1 LTAGGDPL
9 NALIHLDERSAER
22 STAPRGPL
30 AGWALAVKA
39 NIEVAGRPATA
50 GTAALADWV
59 PAADAPLV
67 ARLRAA
73 GATVTAIANMH
84 ELAFGATSVASVHG
98 PVRNPRDP
106 ARVAGGSSGGSAAA
120 VVAGL
125 VDAAIG
131 TDTGGS
137 CRIPAALC
145 GCVGF
150 RPTQGR
156 YPGAGMVSLS
166 PTRDTAGPLTR
177 SVADTRLLD
186 AVMAADATD
195 AEPLSLAGLRL
206 GVPRAPYFDDL
217 DAQLSA
223 VVEAALARLAAAG
236 AQLVDV
242 DLTEV
247 AAINARCAH
256 EIVLYETPRELAL
269 FLALRR
275 LPVGLRELVAQVG
288 GDQERAALEAQLGPD
303 AVDAETYRHALVVE
317 RPRLQDAYAHAF
329 VAARLDALVL
339 PTTPVP
345 APRLDEDVEL
355 ELNGRRVPTFL
366 TLIRNTDA
374 SSTAGLPC
382 LSIPAGDTAAGLPVG
397 LELVGP
403 AGGDRRLLRVGE
415 AAEAALSCA

>member
-1 LTAGGDPL
+1 LTPGDEL
-9 NALIHLDERSAER
+9 NALVHLDERFEER
-22 STAPRGPL
+22 AAAAADGPL

-39 NIEVAGRPATA
+39 NIEVEGLPATA
-50 GTAALADWV
+50 GTAALTQWV
-59 PAADAPLV
+59 PVADAPLV

-73 GATVTAIANMH
+73 GAAIRGIANMH
-84 ELAFGATSVASVHG
+84 ELAFGATSAASVHG

-106 ARVAGGSSGGSAAA
+106 ARAAGGSSGGSAAA
-120 VVAGL
+120 VAGGL

-156 YPGAGMVSLS
+156 YPSAGMVSLS

-177 SVADTRLLD
+177 SVADARLLD
-186 AVMAADATD
+186 AVLAADD
-195 AEPLSLAGLRL
+195 AEEGPMGLAGLRV
-206 GVPRAPYFDDL
+206 GVPRTPYYADL
-217 DAQLSA
+217 DAELA
-223 VVEAALARLAAAG
+223 VVVEAALAALAAAG
-236 AQLVDV
+236 AELVDV

-256 EIVLYETPRELAL
+256 EIVLYEAPRELAL

-288 GDQERAALEAQLGPD
+288 GAQERAALEAQLGPD
-303 AVDAETYRHALVVE
+303 AVDADTYRHALVVE
-317 RPRLQDAYAHAF
+317 RPRLQDAYARAF
-329 VAARLDALVL
+329 AAARLDVLAL

-345 APRLDEDVEL
+345 APRLEDDVEL
-355 ELNGRRVPTFL
+355 ELNGRRVPTFQ

-382 LSIPAGDTAAGLPVG
+382 LSIPAGDTPAGLPVG

-403 AGGDRRLLRVGE
+403 VGTDRRLLRIGE
-415 AAEAALSCA
+415 AAEAALR

>member
-1 LTAGGDPL
+1 LTDAL
-9 NALIHLDERSAER
+9 NALVDLDDRFEARRAQ
-22 STAPRGPL
+22 ARGPL
-30 AGWALAVKA
+30 AGWTLAVKA
-39 NIEVAGRPATA
+39 NIEVEGLPAAA

-59 PAADAPLV
+59 APSDAPVV

-73 GATVTAIANMH
+73 GATVLGTANMH
-84 ELAFGATSVASVHG
+84 ELAFGATSAASLHG

-106 ARVAGGSSGGSAAA
+106 QRAAGGSSGGSAAA
-120 VVAGL
+120 VAAGL
-125 VDAAIG
+125 VDAALG

-150 RPTQGR
+150 RPSAGR
-156 YPGAGMVSLS
+156 YPAAGIVSLS

-177 SVADTRLLD
+177 SVSDARLLD
-186 AVMAADATD
+186 AILAADD
-195 AEPLSLAGLRL
+195 AEAAPLALAGLRL
-206 GVPRAPYFDDL
+206 GLPRTPFFEDL
-217 DAQLSA
+217 DPALAA
-223 VVEAALARLAAAG
+223 VVEGALERLAGAGAAL
-236 AQLVDV
+236 VEV

-247 AAINARCAH
+247 AEINARCAH
-256 EIVLYETPRELAL
+256 EIVRYEAPRELAL
-269 FLALRR
+269 LLALRG
-275 LPVGLRELVAQVG
+275 LPLGLREAIAQVG
-288 GDQERAALEAQLGPD
+288 GVQERAALEAQLGPD
-303 AVDAETYRHALVVE
+303 AVSADSYRRALVVE
-317 RPRLQDAYAHAF
+317 RPRLQQAYARAF
-329 VAARLDALVL
+329 ADAGLDALAL

-345 APRLDEDVEL
+345 APRLHEDVEL

-374 SSTAGLPC
+374 PSTAGLPC

-403 AGGDRRLLRVGE
+403 AGADRRLLRVGE

>member
-1 LTAGGDPL
+1 LTDPL
-9 NALIHLDERSAER
+9 NALVDLDDRFEARRAQ
-22 STAPRGPL
+22 ARGPL
-30 AGWALAVKA
+30 AGWTLAVKA
-39 NIEVAGRPATA
+39 NIEVEGLPAA
-50 GTAALADWV
+50 AATAALADWV
-59 PAADAPLV
+59 APADAPLV

-73 GATVTAIANMH
+73 GATVRGTANMH
-84 ELAFGATSVASVHG
+84 ELAFGATSAASLHG

-106 ARVAGGSSGGSAAA
+106 QRAAGGSSGGSAAA
-120 VVAGL
+120 VAAGL

-150 RPTQGR
+150 RPSTGR
-156 YPGAGMVSLS
+156 YPAAGIVSLS

-177 SVADTRLLD
+177 TVSDARLLD
-186 AVMAADATD
+186 AIMAADDGEA
-195 AEPLSLAGLRL
+195 APVALGGLRL
-206 GVPRAPYFDDL
+206 GVPRTPSFEDL
-217 DAQLSA
+217 DPALA
-223 VVEAALARLAAAG
+223 VVIEGALERLAAAG
-236 AQLVDV
+236 AVLVDV
-242 DLTEV
+242 DLTAV
-247 AAINARCAH
+247 AEINARCAH
-256 EIVLYETPRELAL
+256 EIVRYEAPRELAL
-269 FLALRR
+269 LLALRG
-275 LPVGLRELVAQVG
+275 LPIGLREAIEQVG
-288 GDQERAALEAQLGPD
+288 GAQERAALEAQLGPD
-303 AVDAETYRHALVVE
+303 AVSAETYRQALVVE
-317 RPRLQDAYAHAF
+317 RPRLQDAYARAF
-329 VAARLDALVL
+329 ADARLDALAL

-374 SSTAGLPC
+374 PSTAGLPC

-403 AGGDRRLLRVGE
+403 AGADRRLLRLGE